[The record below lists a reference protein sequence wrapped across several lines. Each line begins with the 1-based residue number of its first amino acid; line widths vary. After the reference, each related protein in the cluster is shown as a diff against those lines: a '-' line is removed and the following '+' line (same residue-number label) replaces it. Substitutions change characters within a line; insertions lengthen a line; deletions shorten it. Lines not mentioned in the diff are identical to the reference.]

1 MAFVDGHAHIYPE
14 KIAEKAGESISE
26 FYSIPKHGGGSVE
39 SLLER
44 TATSPITHFIVHSV
58 AVKPGNVESINN
70 FIAQEC
76 EKHPEFIGFGCM
88 HQDYE
93 DMESEVNRLIGLGLK
108 GIKIHPDIQKVNL
121 DDPRLMNLYEIIEG
135 RIPIVMHTG
144 DYRYDYSHPRR
155 LKSVLKTFPDLVVDA
170 AHFGGWSIVELGY
183 DFLKDEN
190 CYVDTSS
197 SSFITGQ
204 RRMKELINLFGSERV
219 LFGSDH
225 PLFDP
230 NDEAEFIQSIGL
242 SEKDFE
248 NVTWRN
254 AERFTQTKIG

>member
-1 MAFVDGHAHIYPE
+1 MRIIDIHTHVYPDAIAMKAADSIRDYYQIGRNMDGTPGMLLDRGAQAGVSQYVILPVAIKADRVD
-14 KIAEKAGESISE
+14 
-26 FYSIPKHGGGSVE
+26 
-39 SLLER
+39 
-44 TATSPITHFIVHSV
+44 
-58 AVKPGNVESINN
+58 SINQ
-70 FIAQEC
+70 FILQQMQL
-76 EKHPEFIGFGCM
+76 HPEFVGFGAI
-88 HQDYE
+88 HA
-93 DMESEVNRLIGLGLK
+93 EVPNIGDVADNIASLGLK
-108 GIKIHPDIQKVNL
+108 GIKIHPDIQQVNL

-155 LKSVLKTFPDLVVDA
+155 LKQVLKAFPDLVVDA

-197 SSFITGQ
+197 SSFITGP
-204 RRMKELINLFGSERV
+204 RRMRELINLFGSERV

-230 NDEAEFIQSIGL
+230 KDEAEFIQSIGL
-242 SEKDFE
+242 SEEAFE